1 MTITPLE
8 MESTSLTAAEPLD
21 VVEVIETVI
30 SSLEQ
35 DESAMVSHG
44 DGGHLWKFNYGTVEV
59 FVQLSGTQETDT
71 LTVWSAVL
79 ALPAKDEPALM
90 RHLLEMNCGETF
102 EASYGILD
110 NGVVVLSS
118 RTLEG
123 ITAAEISRVMTIVA
137 TIADENDGP
146 LQEKFGATA

>member
-8 MESTSLTAAEPLD
+8 MESTSYTTAEPLD

-44 DGGHLWKFNYGTVEV
+44 DEGHLWKFNYGTVEV

-79 ALPAKDEPALM
+79 SLPAKDELALM
-90 RHLLEMNCGETF
+90 RHLLEMNCGETL
-102 EASYGILD
+102 EASYGILND
-110 NGVVVLSS
+110 SVVVLSS